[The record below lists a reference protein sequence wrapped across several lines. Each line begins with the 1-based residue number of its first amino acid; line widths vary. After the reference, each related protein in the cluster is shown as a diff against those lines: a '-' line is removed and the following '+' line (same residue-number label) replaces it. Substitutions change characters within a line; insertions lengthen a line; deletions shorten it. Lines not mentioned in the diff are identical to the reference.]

1 MTRPPLRRPK
11 HGWAQTAA
19 EKADRAATSGLLQAI
34 CICWLAMISV
44 AVFGSTVKTLE
55 LLIGF

>member
-1 MTRPPLRRPK
+1 MTRRVLTRPK
-11 HGWAQTAA
+11 HGWARTAA
-19 EKADRAATSGLLQAI
+19 EKADRAATSGLLQTI
-34 CICWLAMISV
+34 VICWLAMISI

>member
-1 MTRPPLRRPK
+1 MTQRALKRPR